1 MSEYYL
7 ADLKAEE
14 RARQRQ
20 RELAPTREPKQPKQS
35 QDMKVTLLGDFLFPT
50 SEPQGCDPYNSTQ
63 RQVRARSL
71 AYAARSPLNPRPG
84 NGPASARLLCGRGA
98 AAVARGAKFTV
109 LIPVRKGLFRSQF
122 RAHRVQQRQIF
133 DAGAQVG
140 VR

>member
-1 MSEYYL
+1 MSDYYL

-20 RELAPTREPKQPKQS
+20 RELEPTREPKKS

-71 AYAARSPLNPRPG
+71 AHAARSPLNPRPG
-84 NGPASARLLCGRGA
+84 TRRALPGYFAAAARLRSRA
-98 AAVARGAKFTV
+98 ARNS
-109 LIPVRKGLFRSQF
+109 LS
-122 RAHRVQQRQIF
+122 
-133 DAGAQVG
+133 
-140 VR
+140 